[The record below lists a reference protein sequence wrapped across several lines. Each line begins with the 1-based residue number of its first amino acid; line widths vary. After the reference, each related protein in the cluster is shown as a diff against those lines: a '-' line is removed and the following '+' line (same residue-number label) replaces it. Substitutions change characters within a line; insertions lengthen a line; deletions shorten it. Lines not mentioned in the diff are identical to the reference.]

1 MRASQLQIFDDYEMT
16 EESTQYYY
24 NLNKFVFQSQNML
37 INFSNRVQL
46 FFF

>member
-1 MRASQLQIFDDYEMT
+1 MWASQLQIFDDYEMT
-16 EESTQYYY
+16 KESTQYYY